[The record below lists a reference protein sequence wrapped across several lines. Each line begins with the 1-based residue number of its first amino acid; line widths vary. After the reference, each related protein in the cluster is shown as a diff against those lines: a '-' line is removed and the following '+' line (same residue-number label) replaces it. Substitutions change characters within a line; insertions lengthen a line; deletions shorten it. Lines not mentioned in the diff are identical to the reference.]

1 MKRPYGSTATGP
13 AKSSESISPFSIH
26 RKTFARASPA
36 RQFGARGRGSTLER
50 RTLARPEGRHPLGN
64 RNLYRALRRT
74 GCLHGFAIVTR
85 DDKAHKRGL
94 AQKRERMQTLFHRV
108 SAGVLVS
115 GPKPKASVVIRRRW
129 ICLT

>member
-36 RQFGARGRGSTLER
+36 RQLEHAVAEVHWRDKGWRVLKNGTRWATVISTALCDER
-50 RTLARPEGRHPLGN
+50 
-64 RNLYRALRRT
+64 